1 MRVQQGPP
9 APGSKICQTL
19 FRVLHSVLAT
29 SKKNAAQPVFGGMWG
44 DLFHV
49 NVTPTPSHHAL
60 PFLDSNRPKLRACT
74 ELIFAPNCPSALF
87 DQTCDQKS
95 LDFADW
101 IVYIDIK
108 EIYQIVSSIVSLF
121 QKAKLDEPQNAKR

>member
-1 MRVQQGPP
+1 MRPNQF
-9 APGSKICQTL
+9 L
-19 FRVLHSVLAT
+19 
-29 SKKNAAQPVFGGMWG
+29 GGMWG

-101 IVYIDIK
+101 IAYIDIK
-108 EIYQIVSSIVSLF
+108 EIYQIVSSLVSLF
-121 QKAKLDEPQNAKR
+121 QKAKLDESQNAKR